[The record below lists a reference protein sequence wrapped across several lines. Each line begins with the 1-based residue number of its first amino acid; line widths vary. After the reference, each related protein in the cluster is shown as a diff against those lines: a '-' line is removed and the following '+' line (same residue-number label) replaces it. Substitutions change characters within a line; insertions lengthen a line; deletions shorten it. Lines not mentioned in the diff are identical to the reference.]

1 MSKKFFLSLNL
12 VVLLFSNSQAMDENL
27 IKAAQAEGRVNSLAM
42 PDSWANWKETWEDI
56 ERLYG
61 IKHSDT
67 DMSSAQEIAK
77 FRAEKKNASGDIG
90 DVGASFGEIAV
101 KQGVTQPFK
110 TSYWEQI
117 PTWAKDKDGHYLL
130 AYTGTIAFIIN
141 KDVVKDTPKTW
152 QDLLKGNYK
161 VSIGDVSIAAQAIN
175 GVLAANYALGGD
187 EKDLSPALEFF
198 SSLAKQGRL
207 ATNDI
212 SIANLEKGEIEVGV
226 VWDFNGL
233 GYRDKVGKNRYEVL
247 IPADGS
253 VTSGYTTIIN
263 KYAKHPNA
271 AKLAREFILSDKGQI
286 NLAKGYARPI
296 RIDYIALPDDVK
308 AKLLPS
314 EQYQNARAI
323 SDLKAWDKS
332 AKELP
337 RFWQEKVIVNI
348 K

>member
-1 MSKKFFLSLNL
+1 MSKKFFLSLGL
-12 VVLLFSNSQAMDENL
+12 VALLFSNSQAIDENL

-42 PDSWANWKETWEDI
+42 PDTWANWKDTWADLKN
-56 ERLYG
+56 LYG
-61 IKHSDT
+61 IEHSDT

-77 FRAEKKNASGDIG
+77 FKAEKKNASGDIG

-101 KQGVTQPFK
+101 KQGVAQPFK
-110 TSYWEQI
+110 TSYWDQI
-117 PTWAKDKDGHYLL
+117 PTWAKDKDGNWLL
-130 AYTGTIAFIIN
+130 AYTGTIAFIVN
-141 KDVVKDTPKTW
+141 KDVVKDIPKTW

-161 VSIGDVSIAAQAIN
+161 ITVGDV
-175 GVLAANYALGGD
+175 
-187 EKDLSPALEFF
+187 
-198 SSLAKQGRL
+198 
-207 ATNDI
+207 
-212 SIANLEKGEIEVGV
+212 SIANLEKGEVEVGL

-233 GYRDKVGKNRYEVL
+233 GYRDKVGKDRYEVL

-253 VTSGYTTIIN
+253 VISGYTTIIN
-263 KYAKHPNA
+263 KYAKHPNT

-296 RIDYIALPDDVK
+296 RIDHIILPDDIK

-314 EQYQNARAI
+314 EQYKNARAI
-323 SDLKAWDKS
+323 KDQKAWEKS

-337 RFWQEKVIVNI
+337 QLWQEKVIVDM